1 MCTRIFYKRGISM
14 STPGKAETPRSAIT
28 LTSTWVRRLIIAL
41 TLLAWI
47 GLALVLLWLIGRVGQ
62 ALLLLAVGALLAD
75 VLYPLVNF
83 FQRIMPRFLAVIL
96 VYLLVVIGVG
106 ILLYF
111 VVTALLEQLQSLIQY
126 VQSLLRAGPNGNS
139 QVQPILDTLQRVG
152 ITQEQLKSYG
162 QQLLGQLQGVV
173 SRALP
178 VVSNVFSVLLN
189 TFLTAMLSIYFLFTG
204 PKITQ
209 WLRHKTPVP
218 QREQINFL
226 IDILQHVV
234 GGYIRGT
241 VTLALVFSVLTG
253 IGVALIGVPYAFL
266 LSVFAFFLEFIP
278 FVGVYISGAAIVLL
292 ALTQGWTTALLALAL
307 FVLLQNLENNVLSP
321 RIVGGAI
328 GINPIVNIFAVV
340 AGTNLFGLAGAF
352 FSAPA
357 AGFIQ
362 TLLQALW
369 SEWKKHHPEHF
380 PDEQQAAE
388 KDQQHK
394 PDE

>member
-1 MCTRIFYKRGISM
+1 M
-14 STPGKAETPRSAIT
+14 STPGKAETPRSALT
-28 LTSTWVRRLIIAL
+28 LTSTWVRRLIITL

-62 ALLLLAVGALLAD
+62 ALLLLAVGALLAY
-75 VLYPLVNF
+75 VIYPLVTF
-83 FQRIMPRFLAVIL
+83 FQRIMPRFLAVIV

-111 VVTALLEQLQSLIQY
+111 VVTAILEQLRSLIQY
-126 VQSLLRAGPNGNS
+126 VQSLLHAGPDGNS

-173 SRALP
+173 SSALP
-178 VVSNVFSVLLN
+178 VVSNVFTVLLN

-204 PKITQ
+204 PKITH
-209 WLRHKTPVP
+209 WLRQKTPLP
-218 QREQINFL
+218 QRKRINFL
-226 IDILQHVV
+226 VDTMQRVI

-241 VTLALVFSVLTG
+241 VTLALIFSVLTG

-266 LSVFAFFLEFIP
+266 LSVFAFVLEFVP
-278 FVGVYISGAAIVLL
+278 FLGVYISGAAIVLL
-292 ALTQGWTTALLALAL
+292 ALTKGWTTALLALGL

-328 GINPIVNIFAVV
+328 GINPIVNIFAVI

-352 FSAPA
+352 FAAPA

-362 TLLQALW
+362 ALLQAIW
-369 SEWKKHHPEHF
+369 SEWKKNHLDQF
-380 PDEQQAAE
+380 PDEQHDAE
-388 KDQQHK
+388 KDQKHK